1 MSFKYINPGF
11 NVGDFTQAGAGRA
24 KAVSDYT
31 SSGKSLY
38 AKATYTVPEPSK
50 TMYASFSMTISGS
63 VYATDGFSCFM
74 YDINK
79 GNKTGAFFAGTI
91 DAYTNGSKVES
102 KPITSSLKRFY
113 HMEIKSGETDGEIRI
128 FEDGV
133 LKYEATGIN
142 VMNGE
147 NIGFIEMYSRNIDVC
162 YSDLI
167 FSNEYFPVSE
177 RVIALPIAETTSTM
191 TDNGDGSYTATE
203 ADQTILQTVD
213 VEKLKESIGE
223 GNTITGFAIVGNP
236 AYYSGDEITTIAG
249 IRNGIVK
256 ASAPLGTT
264 DTSIAMMSW
273 GEKITQENLGA
284 APIGIKA
291 QA

>member
-11 NVGDFTQAGAGRA
+11 NTGDFAQAGAGRA
-24 KAVSDYT
+24 KAVSDYA
-31 SSGKSLY
+31 SAGKSLY

-50 TMYASFSMTISGS
+50 TVYASFSMIATSS
-63 VYATDGFSCFM
+63 SYVTDGISCYM

-79 GNKTGAFFAGTI
+79 GNKTGISIAGTT
-91 DAYTNGSKVES
+91 DTYVNGNKADS
-102 KPITSSLKRFY
+102 KPVPSSLKRFY

-147 NIGFIEMYSRNIDVC
+147 NIGFIEMYSRNIDIC

-167 FSNEYFPVSE
+167 FSNEYFPPSE

-223 GNTITGFAIVGNP
+223 GNTITGFAIVGDP
-236 AYYSGDEITTIAG
+236 AYYSGEEITTIAG

-256 ASAPLGTT
+256 ASTSLGTA